1 MILNLVFRPLQ
12 GCLCGLLS
20 EIFHCVYQVGLLLF
34 SFLQKL
40 NYCFIDYEFRKFIF
54 STFLF
59 FFFPQGQQLIRES
72 QNDVLTLFVLIVQM
86 GNFCNLRLL
95 THCTIDCFKMTI
107 GMGVATSVNAEVFLN
122 LNLAILF

>member
-1 MILNLVFRPLQ
+1 MSSGSLYFPP
-12 GCLCGLLS
+12 
-20 EIFHCVYQVGLLLF
+20 FY
-34 SFLQKL
+34 
-40 NYCFIDYEFRKFIF
+40 
-54 STFLF
+54 

-107 GMGVATSVNAEVFLN
+107 GWELQPQSMQKYFLT
-122 LNLAILF
+122 